1 MTKNSNSEEN
11 QLDDTFFSIKKILL
25 FLSVII
31 ITAFAIR
38 IYFLNFEMPLTNDAL
53 NYFFY
58 ALDIKISNQLPENYF
73 LANPGWG
80 IFLSMIFSNFES
92 QNVIDYMNLQK
103 VLAIS
108 FSVITI
114 IPTYFLCKKF
124 FKRSYSLLGA
134 LIIGLEPHLIQN
146 SLFGISDSLYIFLI
160 VISFL
165 LYFNENKKITYISF
179 ALIAF
184 ATVVRAEGIFVLM
197 AFLIMHIIR
206 KNNVRVKITDIII
219 SGLIFSII
227 FLPVVLIQ
235 TEINDNDMM
244 AFGRLATTIET
255 HTVNPEKETVATG
268 FAFIFNGIQNF
279 PQYLGWSLIPIL
291 LPFTP
296 IGFLLM
302 FKNWHFKMKTVFTGL
317 ILMSI
322 PAFYAYSIP
331 LQDVR
336 YLFFLFPLFV
346 ILSLITIEKITEKFN
361 RKIVFVVIISF
372 VIMSTGAYSE
382 LKIDNEQLNEYGLIA
397 ETISKTPKVIND
409 FSKSEFLESINYPK
423 QFNEFEKFYE
433 IERID
438 KKSVRY
444 SIVQQVTIV
453 PTLNYDNIRDFIS
466 GNKDT
471 VTHIIVEND
480 KRSFLFDIFINEE
493 KYPYLEKEFD
503 FNSRHNDYSI
513 KIFKIN
519 YQKFV

>member
-1 MTKNSNSEEN
+1 MTKNSNNGEN
-11 QLDDTFFSIKKILL
+11 QLDEAFFSMKKILL
-25 FLSVII
+25 FLFAII

-38 IYFLNFEMPLTNDAL
+38 IYFLNFEVPLTNDAL

-58 ALDIKISNQLPENYF
+58 GLDIKINSQLPENYS

-80 IFLSMIFSNFES
+80 IFLSMVFSNFES
-92 QNVIDYMNLQK
+92 QSVIDYMNLQK
-103 VLAIS
+103 ILSIS
-108 FSVITI
+108 FSVITVL
-114 IPTYFLCKKF
+114 PTYLLCKKF
-124 FKRSYSLLGA
+124 FKKSYSLLGA

-179 ALIAF
+179 ALIAI

-197 AFLIMHIIR
+197 VFLIMHIIR

-235 TEINDNDMM
+235 TEINDGDMM
-244 AFGRLATTIET
+244 AFGRLATTIGD
-255 HTVNPEKETVATG
+255 HTISPEKETDVTG
-268 FAFIFNGIQNF
+268 FVFIFNGIQNF

-291 LPFTP
+291 LPFAP
-296 IGFLLM
+296 IGFVLM
-302 FKNWHFKMKTVFTGL
+302 FKNWHFKIKTVFTGL
-317 ILMSI
+317 ILRSI

-336 YLFFLFPLFV
+336 YLFFVYPLFV
-346 ILSLITIEKITEKFN
+346 ILSLITIEKITGKFN
-361 RKIVFVVIISF
+361 SKIIVISVISF
-372 VIMSTGAYSE
+372 VIISSGIYSG
-382 LKIDNEQLNEYGLIA
+382 LQIDNEQINENVLLA

-409 FSKSEFLESINYPK
+409 FSKSEFLEPMNYPEK
-423 QFNEFEKFYE
+423 FNEFEKFYE
-433 IERID
+433 IERMD

-444 SIVQQVTIV
+444 SIVQQIPTI

-466 GNKDT
+466 NNKDN
-471 VTHIIVEND
+471 VTHLIVEND
-480 KRSFLFDIFINEE
+480 KRSFFYDIFINEE

-503 FNSRHNDYSI
+503 FNSRNDDYST
-513 KIFKIN
+513 KIFRIN
-519 YQKFV
+519 YEKFF